1 MNRISALVCGFVNL
15 ANATLLADLFG
26 TFFDFLVFHTATRA
40 VMVGALSIVY
50 DAAALTELQNTLQGS
65 AFDFRP
71 FLYPPIWLLYVIPF
85 GLLSTTAAVVVFLA
99 LTCGF
104 CVFALR
110 SLNFGWISIVAILTS
125 PAAIWVI
132 IVGQNTFLSVA
143 LFYAGLA
150 LLHRR
155 PTIAGILL
163 GLLIYKPHLCMLV
176 PLALIAARA
185 WRPLVA
191 MSITVAF
198 MSVVSLVVFGS
209 DLWLSFL
216 ETARH
221 ASIDIVAT
229 ASFAQVHAT
238 LFAAAKTMGLSND
251 VAMAVQ
257 FAGAGIAGI
266 IVIVVFARYRL
277 TDESIAILL
286 AATFLASPY
295 LLTYDLLLLMPAA
308 TLLFLR
314 PRHDRRHF
322 HETAVYLSVLMIP
335 TFGIFLNQA
344 GLPII
349 PLIIGLFGATALHRL
364 HLANDT
370 WHRVGCPQRAAV
382 QPLGRQVGLTQL
394 LRLEHGDGF
403 GEAPSGAKA

>member
-1 MNRISALVCGFVNL
+1 
-15 ANATLLADLFG
+15 
-26 TFFDFLVFHTATRA
+26 
-40 VMVGALSIVY
+40 
-50 DAAALTELQNTLQGS
+50 
-65 AFDFRP
+65 
-71 FLYPPIWLLYVIPF
+71 
-85 GLLSTTAAVVVFLA
+85 
-99 LTCGF
+99 
-104 CVFALR
+104 
-110 SLNFGWISIVAILTS
+110 
-125 PAAIWVI
+125 
-132 IVGQNTFLSVA
+132 VA

-209 DLWLSFL
+209 DLWLNFL
-216 ETARH
+216 DTARH

-238 LFAAAKTMGLSND
+238 LIAAAKTMGLSND

-403 GEAPSGAKA
+403 GEAPGGAKA